1 MNSKYSDYF
10 SIVHGVSNTVVNLMK
25 SLSTT
30 MVPTALKKKTPA
42 KRFESLKFVGGS
54 KFMKELQKTV
64 FFAAYDSV
72 VFSSGKSFTDKE
84 QKEMLRRS
92 ILGSE
97 DPDDISLPE
106 QMVLGINQ
114 FAHLYDDVPMEN
126 NDDRNATSAL
136 GGSGTDDLI
145 LGGSSH
151 CNEYDKRL

>member
-1 MNSKYSDYF
+1 MNSKNSDYF
-10 SIVHGVSNTVVNLMK
+10 SIVHGVSNTVVNSIK

-84 QKEMLRRS
+84 QKEMLRCS

-126 NDDRNATSAL
+126 NTTETPLLHSAGL
-136 GGSGTDDLI
+136 VLI
-145 LGGSSH
+145 I
-151 CNEYDKRL
+151 